1 MSTPEQMRPEQMRPE
16 QMRAAVARYV
26 EEIHRAYVAQ
36 AMTFPAAVRGRMP
49 LLAPGPLTVAA
60 VGARNLHVLATRD
73 PLGPVRGPEVELTG
87 SVEGLSWTVRFFDP
101 VVLPEL
107 SLIDESSGP
116 AFGEVRHALGV
127 STVVYHFVASPGSGL
142 SAHNAAHVGTG
153 LAGGHSA
160 AARDFETIRSRV
172 RGREDLVD
180 EMAGAASAGLIRAH
194 AMLAAAIAPRCA
206 ALSALAAEARPDPDA
221 VRRELLAAVGGRTQ
235 WQPRPALP
243 GRGARLVTVAQ
254 PPGGLSTVRNA
265 ARLLKVFR
273 SREADLGVSELS
285 RRLGLGKSTV
295 HRMLTTLVAEGLI
308 EQNPRTGGYRLGI
321 VMFEL
326 GEAVRVHMDL
336 HAAVGPVLAELR
348 AQTGE
353 SSQVGVLDGHEVV
366 YVDRLE
372 SAHSLRLFTETGR
385 RVPVHC
391 TSSGKVLLAYLP
403 EARRQAVLR
412 AAPLEALTPHT
423 ITGRSQLEAE
433 LDRVRRRGWAEAV
446 NEREIGVASIAA
458 PVRDVS
464 GEVVAAISIGVP
476 LARCSVM
483 ALRRLAPVI
492 MEAAEA
498 ASRRLGWPGELSSQQ
513 RKEG

>member
-1 MSTPEQMRPEQMRPE
+1 MSTPEPMRPEQMRE
-16 QMRAAVARYV
+16 AVARYV

-36 AMTFPAAVRGRMP
+36 ALTFPAAVRGRMP

-73 PLGPVRGPEVELTG
+73 SLGPVRGPEVELAG
-87 SVEGLSWTVRFFDP
+87 SVEGLSWTVRFFNP

-107 SLIDESSGP
+107 SLIDESEGP

-172 RGREDLVD
+172 RGREELVD
-180 EMAGAASAGLIRAH
+180 EMAGAAAAGLIRAH
-194 AMLAAAIAPRCA
+194 AMLAAALMPRNA

-235 WQPRPALP
+235 WAPPPLAALDQHRD
-243 GRGARLVTVAQ
+243 RGPQ
-254 PPGGLSTVRNA
+254 GGLSTVRNA

-273 SREADLGVSELS
+273 SREADLGVSELA

-326 GEAVRVHMDL
+326 GQAVRVHMDL
-336 HAAVGPVLAELR
+336 HAAVGPVLGELR

-366 YVDRLE
+366 YVDRME

-412 AAPLEALTPHT
+412 AAPLDALTPHT
-423 ITGRSQLEAE
+423 ITDRSQLAAE

-446 NEREIGVASIAA
+446 NEREVGVASIAA
-458 PVRDVS
+458 PVRDIS

-498 ASRRLGWPGELSSQQ
+498 ASRRLGWSGDLSSQQ

>member
-1 MSTPEQMRPEQMRPE
+1 MSTPEPMRPEQMRE
-16 QMRAAVARYV
+16 AVARYV

-36 AMTFPAAVRGRMP
+36 ALTFPAAVRGRMP

-73 PLGPVRGPEVELTG
+73 SLGPVRGPEVELAG

-107 SLIDESSGP
+107 SLIDESEGP

-172 RGREDLVD
+172 RGREELVD
-180 EMAGAASAGLIRAH
+180 EMAGAAAAGLVRAH
-194 AMLAAAIAPRCA
+194 AMLAAALMPRNA

-235 WQPRPALP
+235 WATAPA
-243 GRGARLVTVAQ
+243 GAADWASTVTEAPQ
-254 PPGGLSTVRNA
+254 GGLSTVRNA

-273 SREADLGVSELS
+273 SREADLGVSELA

-326 GEAVRVHMDL
+326 GQAVRVHMDL
-336 HAAVGPVLAELR
+336 HAAVGPVLGELR

-366 YVDRLE
+366 YVDRME

-412 AAPLEALTPHT
+412 AAPA
-423 ITGRSQLEAE
+423 GRADPAHDHRPVPARGRAGPGPPARLGRGRQRARGRG
-433 LDRVRRRGWAEAV
+433 RVHRGAGARHQRRGDRRDQHRRPAGPVQRDGAAQAGAGDHGSG
-446 NEREIGVASIAA
+446 RGGVAPSWL
-458 PVRDVS
+458 VR
-464 GEVVAAISIGVP
+464 
-476 LARCSVM
+476 
-483 ALRRLAPVI
+483 
-492 MEAAEA
+492 
-498 ASRRLGWPGELSSQQ
+498 
-513 RKEG
+513 

>member
-1 MSTPEQMRPEQMRPE
+1 MSTPEPVRPEQMRE
-16 QMRAAVARYV
+16 AVARYV

-36 AMTFPAAVRGRMP
+36 ALTFPAAVRGRMP

-73 PLGPVRGPEVELTG
+73 SLGPVRGPEVELAG

-107 SLIDESSGP
+107 SLIDESEGP

-172 RGREDLVD
+172 RGREELVD
-180 EMAGAASAGLIRAH
+180 EMAGAAAAGLIRAH
-194 AMLAAAIAPRCA
+194 AMLAAALMPRNA

-235 WQPRPALP
+235 WVPPP
-243 GRGARLVTVAQ
+243 PAQ
-254 PPGGLSTVRNA
+254 PGWTSTVTEAPQGGLSTVRNA

-273 SREADLGVSELS
+273 SREADLGVSELA

-326 GEAVRVHMDL
+326 GQAVRVHMDL
-336 HAAVGPVLAELR
+336 HAAVGPVLGELR

-366 YVDRLE
+366 YVDRME

-412 AAPLEALTPHT
+412 AAPLDALTPHT
-423 ITGRSQLEAE
+423 ITDRSQLAAE
-433 LDRVRRRGWAEAV
+433 LDRVPPARLGRGRQRARGRGRVHRGAGARHQRRGRRRDQHRRPAGPVQRDGAAQAGAGDHGSG
-446 NEREIGVASIAA
+446 RGGVAPSWL
-458 PVRDVS
+458 VR
-464 GEVVAAISIGVP
+464 
-476 LARCSVM
+476 
-483 ALRRLAPVI
+483 
-492 MEAAEA
+492 
-498 ASRRLGWPGELSSQQ
+498 
-513 RKEG
+513 

>member
-1 MSTPEQMRPEQMRPE
+1 MGT
-16 QMRAAVARYV
+16 
-26 EEIHRAYVAQ
+26 
-36 AMTFPAAVRGRMP
+36 
-49 LLAPGPLTVAA
+49 APGAVP
-60 VGARNLHVLATRD
+60 VGAAD
-73 PLGPVRGPEVELTG
+73 Q
-87 SVEGLSWTVRFFDP
+87 
-101 VVLPEL
+101 
-107 SLIDESSGP
+107 
-116 AFGEVRHALGV
+116 A
-127 STVVYHFVASPGSGL
+127 STVTTDV
-142 SAHNAAHVGTG
+142 
-153 LAGGHSA
+153 
-160 AARDFETIRSRV
+160 
-172 RGREDLVD
+172 
-180 EMAGAASAGLIRAH
+180 
-194 AMLAAAIAPRCA
+194 
-206 ALSALAAEARPDPDA
+206 
-221 VRRELLAAVGGRTQ
+221 
-235 WQPRPALP
+235 PA
-243 GRGARLVTVAQ
+243 
-254 PPGGLSTVRNA
+254 GGLSTVRNA

-273 SREADLGVSELS
+273 SREADLGVSELA

-336 HAAVGPVLAELR
+336 HAAVGPVLGELR

-403 EARRQAVLR
+403 EARRQALLR
-412 AAPLEALTPHT
+412 AAAPLTALTPHT
-423 ITGRSQLEAE
+423 ITDQSQLAAE

-458 PVRDVS
+458 PLRDVS

-498 ASRRLGWPGELSSQQ
+498 ASRRLGWPGELSSRQ

>member
-1 MSTPEQMRPEQMRPE
+1 VT
-16 QMRAAVARYV
+16 A
-26 EEIHRAYVAQ
+26 
-36 AMTFPAAVRGRMP
+36 
-49 LLAPGPLTVAA
+49 
-60 VGARNLHVLATRD
+60 
-73 PLGPVRGPEVELTG
+73 
-87 SVEGLSWTVRFFDP
+87 
-101 VVLPEL
+101 
-107 SLIDESSGP
+107 
-116 AFGEVRHALGV
+116 GV
-127 STVVYHFVASPGSGL
+127 SP
-142 SAHNAAHVGTG
+142 
-153 LAGGHSA
+153 
-160 AARDFETIRSRV
+160 
-172 RGREDLVD
+172 
-180 EMAGAASAGLIRAH
+180 
-194 AMLAAAIAPRCA
+194 
-206 ALSALAAEARPDPDA
+206 
-221 VRRELLAAVGGRTQ
+221 Q
-235 WQPRPALP
+235 
-243 GRGARLVTVAQ
+243 
-254 PPGGLSTVRNA
+254 GGLSTVRNA

-273 SREADLGVSELS
+273 SREADLGVSELA

-336 HAAVGPVLAELR
+336 HAAVGPVLGELR
-348 AQTGE
+348 TQTGE

-403 EARRQAVLR
+403 EARRQALLR
-412 AAPLEALTPHT
+412 AAAPLTALTPHT
-423 ITGRSQLEAE
+423 ITDESQLAAE

-498 ASRRLGWPGELSSQQ
+498 ASRRLGWPGELSSRQ